1 MAKILLGIMIASG
14 IPFTFMLIKAYME
27 RKAEGRLE
35 EESFI
40 KIGLIGALAN
50 FFDTLGLSSF
60 AIETSLFKNFNLVS
74 DEKLPGTLNVGAT
87 IPTLFQACIFIAAV
101 KVDTLTLFSMIFAA
115 LAGAVIGAGLI
126 SKLPKKTIQ
135 LAMGIA
141 LFSMAIILLAGQLN
155 LFPVGGKS
163 LAEPFDGVKNGL
175 VYKTMEIEE
184 TKEMSQA
191 SSLKISKVLKDNK
204 VVKDGDVIKE
214 MSETVSSEIKQ
225 ILETSGIKIDE
236 NVVNLKIKEITQI
249 SEVKD
254 GKVVK
259 QMVTFKRMT
268 GVPIGVVGT
277 KLIIALIGNFVFG
290 ALNTLGIGLFAPCMT
305 MVYLLGMAPIA
316 AFPIMMG
323 SCALLLPFAGMKF
336 IKEDSHSAKASIGV
350 SIMGPIGVVIAA
362 YLVKSMNVS
371 VLKWLLIFVVVYTT
385 IMMFKSYNETSA
397 KEEKKVA

>member
-14 IPFTFMLIKAYME
+14 IPFTFMLVQSYMK

-40 KIGLIGALAN
+40 KMGLIGALAN

-87 IPTLFQACIFIAAV
+87 IPTLFQACIFIASV
-101 KVDTLTLFSMIFAA
+101 NVEPLTLFSMIVAA
-115 LAGAVIGAGLI
+115 LAGAIVGAGLI

-155 LFPVGGKS
+155 LFPVGGD
-163 LAEPFDGVKNGL
+163 AMGL
-175 VYKTMEIEE
+175 H
-184 TKEMSQA
+184 
-191 SSLKISKVLKDNK
+191 
-204 VVKDGDVIKE
+204 
-214 MSETVSSEIKQ
+214 
-225 ILETSGIKIDE
+225 
-236 NVVNLKIKEITQI
+236 
-249 SEVKD
+249 
-254 GKVVK
+254 
-259 QMVTFKRMT
+259 
-268 GVPIGVVGT
+268 GT
-277 KLIIALIGNFVFG
+277 KLIIAIVGNFIFG

-305 MVYLLGMAPIA
+305 LVYMLGMSPIA

-336 IKEDSHSAKASIGV
+336 IKEDTHSAQGSMAV
-350 SIMGPIGVVIAA
+350 NVMGPIGVLIAA
-362 YLVKSMNVS
+362 FLVKSMDVYL
-371 VLKWLLIFVVVYTT
+371 LKWLLIFVVVYTT
-385 IMMFKSYNETSA
+385 FMMFKSYKETTA
-397 KEEKKVA
+397 KENKRVA